1 MKSNKK
7 SFFSW
12 ESLCLLIGGV
22 SLITACSSTIQESS
36 PEVSAQQQTTN
47 ENLNLKNS
55 AAVAFADARNL
66 PADNKIALFMGQD
79 SETLTEYRKEAL
91 EKDAQLPK
99 PAGITLYTK
108 ISNSAKQG
116 SLAGITSD
124 TDYGAGMINF
134 SKSLEEF
141 PGASLAVG
149 LDITDG
155 HAGCKQIPTRALA
168 GMLGEGVSEKEVA
181 DYRQQMDKLLAFL
194 KSSERDV
201 FLRIGYEFDGPWNC
215 YEPEAYKAAYRYI
228 KSRINTLAANN
239 IATVWQSAAWPRNQG
254 IYQVTDANHLE
265 KFYPG
270 DDVVDWVSL
279 STFYGDTYRDYQWTC
294 DALNPE
300 WFTPVVTPR
309 SQQDR
314 ILAFAR
320 NHKKPV
326 MIAEAAPVGF
336 SNSQLTTGC
345 IFSNRVKPIS
355 AEDIWNSW
363 YADWFDYIHANKD
376 VIRAVAY
383 INTNWHSQG
392 MWYCAPNSTA
402 GAKDCNQGYWADS
415 RVQANPYILKK
426 FKEEISHSVY
436 VNGVKK

>member
-1 MKSNKK
+1 MKRKQK
-7 SFFSW
+7 SLYSW
-12 ESLCLLIGGV
+12 EWFCILACGV
-22 SLITACSSTIQESS
+22 SLITACST
-36 PEVSAQQQTTN
+36 ATN
-47 ENLNLKNS
+47 ENNTATTSSVTNS
-55 AAVAFADARNL
+55 AAVEFASARNL

-91 EKDAQLPK
+91 EKDVSLPK

-116 SLAGITSD
+116 SLAGITKD

-134 SKSLEEF
+134 SKSLKEF
-141 PGASLAVG
+141 PDAALAVG

-155 HAGCKQIPTRALA
+155 HAGCKQIPTRAIA
-168 GMLGEGVSEKEVA
+168 GVLGEGVTEKDVE
-181 DYRQQMDKLLAFL
+181 DYRAQVDKLLVFL
-194 KSSERDV
+194 KESERDV

-215 YEPEAYKAAYRYI
+215 YEPESYKAAYRFI
-228 KSRINTLAANN
+228 KARINELNAVN

-254 IYQVTDANHLE
+254 IYQATDANHLE

-270 DDVVDWVSL
+270 NDVVDWVSL
-279 STFYGDTYRDYQWTC
+279 STFYGDSYRDYQWTC
-294 DALNPE
+294 DALSPE

-345 IFSNRVKPIS
+345 IFTNRTKPIA
-355 AEDIWNSW
+355 AEEIWNSW
-363 YADWFDYIHANKD
+363 YADWFDYIRANSD

-426 FKEEISHSVY
+426 FKEEISKPVY
-436 VNGVKK
+436 VNGK